1 MIRRQGMPAPP
12 VAAVRP
18 HALRSPQGT
27 RVDEYHWM
35 RDDTRSAPEVIAH
48 LQAENAYTDAM
59 MAPLKPLEDRIYGEI
74 VARIRQDD
82 SSVPYRHRGYWYY
95 SRYEPGREYPVY
107 ARRPGSLDAPE
118 EVMLDGNL
126 MAEGRDFFE
135 IGAMAVARGERMLA
149 FTEDRVGRRQYTL
162 RFRDLAT
169 GHTLVDEIPNVD
181 PGVVWTADA
190 GSVLYV
196 EKHPET
202 LLPWRVRRHV
212 PGTPVSSDPLVY
224 ELEDESLYLSVDH
237 TKDEQYLL
245 IVGAGH
251 DATEVRYA
259 LAADP
264 ALRFTRMLAREDG
277 HEYYP
282 DHLDGRWIIRSNWQ
296 APNFRIVEVPVGGE
310 GDRLAWRELIGHR
323 EDAAIEDFSVFRR
336 FVAVSERSGG
346 LLGIRIHPWAGGAD
360 SRIAADEP
368 AFTMHLGANL
378 EIDTELVRYTYTSLT
393 TPTTTWDHDVATG
406 ERTLLKREPVLG
418 RFDPADYVTEY
429 LQAETRGGVRVPVS
443 LVRRRDT
450 ARDGTAPLL
459 QYGYGA
465 YGLSMDPVFSSA
477 RLSLLD
483 RGFAYAIAH
492 VRGGQELGRR
502 WYDGG
507 KLLDK
512 HNTFTDFIDVTRHLV
527 REGYCDPR
535 RVFAMG
541 GSAGGLLMGAIANM
555 APQDYRGI
563 VTHVPFVD
571 VVTTMLDESLP
582 LTTLEYVEWGD
593 PREAV
598 HYRNMLSYSPYDNV
612 TTQDYPAMLV
622 TTGLWDSQVQYF
634 EPAKWVARLRRL
646 KTDAGP
652 LLLRI
657 QMEAG
662 HGGKSGRF
670 QRFREI
676 AEEYAFLLGEAG
688 LAG

>member
-1 MIRRQGMPAPP
+1 MTRRTDLPAPP
-12 VAAVRP
+12 VAPLRP
-18 HALRSPQGT
+18 HPVTSPQGT
-27 RVDEYHWM
+27 RVDEYHWL
-35 RDDTRSAPEVIAH
+35 RDDTRSSPEVIAH

-59 MAPLKPLEDRIYGEI
+59 LAPVKDLGDRVYGEI

-82 SSVPYRHRGYWYY
+82 ASVPYRHRGYWYY
-95 SRYEPGREYPVY
+95 SRFETGREYPVY
-107 ARRPGSLDAPE
+107 ARRPGSLEAAE

-126 MAEGRDFFE
+126 MAEGSDFFE
-135 IGAMAVARGERMLA
+135 VGGMAVAPGERMLA

-162 RFRDLAT
+162 RFKDLAT
-169 GHTLVDEIPNVD
+169 GRLLPDEIANVD

-202 LLPWRVRRHV
+202 LLPYRVRRHV
-212 PGTPVSSDPLVY
+212 PGTAALDDPLVY

-237 TKDEQYLL
+237 TKDDRYLL
-245 IVGAGH
+245 VVGAGH

-259 LAADP
+259 LASDP
-264 ALRFTRMLAREDG
+264 ALRFTRMIAREDG

-282 DHLDGRWIIRSNWQ
+282 DHFDGRWIIRSNWR
-296 APNFRIVEVPVGGE
+296 APNFRIVEVPVGLE
-310 GDRLAWRELIGHR
+310 GDRNAWRDVVGHR
-323 EDAAIEDFSVFRR
+323 DDAAVEDFSVFRR
-336 FVAVSERSGG
+336 FLAINERSGG
-346 LLGIRIHPWAGGAD
+346 LLRIRIHPWAGGAD
-360 SRIAADEP
+360 ALVASDEP
-368 AFTMHLGANL
+368 AFTTRLDANL
-378 EIDTELVRYTYTSLT
+378 EVDTDVVRYTYTSLT
-393 TPTTTWDHDVATG
+393 TPVSTYDYDVPTG
-406 ERTLLKREPVLG
+406 ERKLLKREPVLG

-429 LQAETRGGVRVPVS
+429 CWAGARDGTREPVS
-443 LVRRRDT
+443 IDRHRRV

-465 YGLSMDPVFSSA
+465 YGLSMDPGFSSA

-483 RGFAYAIAH
+483 RGFVYAIAH

-507 KLLDK
+507 KLLNK
-512 HNTFTDFIDVTRHLV
+512 ENSFTDFIDVTRFLV
-527 REGYCDPR
+527 REGHCDPR

-541 GSAGGLLMGAIANM
+541 GSAGGLLVGAVVNL
-555 APQDYRGI
+555 APGDYRGI

-571 VVTTMLDESLP
+571 IVTTMLDESLP

-598 HYRNMLSYSPYDNV
+598 HYEHMLSYSPYDNV

-646 KTDAGP
+646 KTDTRP
-652 LLLRI
+652 LLLRTH
-657 QMEAG
+657 MEAG

-688 LAG
+688 LGA